1 MRFPRFPKRWIFL
14 PRCSGIANERV
25 ILKTTVS
32 PRKTRKKISMF
43 TICFE
48 NDMRV
53 TEKPISSY
61 PWYLRP
67 FFWNQKRKYG
77 QILKP
82 ALIWAR
88 VPRLFAAIAIL
99 YGVLD
104 RKSSPIDPVLRS
116 LITVRV
122 SQINV
127 CRFCIDI
134 NASVLAKRTG
144 SMNKV
149 EALDQWQESDLFDN
163 KERVVLEYVEAITYT
178 DRQVDDDLTQR
189 LYEHFNEDEIVE
201 LTGLIAFQ
209 NLSSKF
215 NSALDLPA
223 QGFCRLPE
231 SADRNNKK
239 SNF

>member
-1 MRFPRFPKRWIFL
+1 
-14 PRCSGIANERV
+14 
-25 ILKTTVS
+25 
-32 PRKTRKKISMF
+32 MF
-43 TICFE
+43 NNCFDY
-48 NDMRV
+48 DMRV

-88 VPRLFAAIAIL
+88 VPRLFAAIALL

-122 SQINV
+122 SQING

-134 NASVLAKRTG
+134 NSAVLAKRTG

-149 EALDQWQESDLFDN
+149 EALERWQESELFDN
-163 KERVVLEYVEAITYT
+163 KERVVLEYVEAMTYT
-178 DRQVDDDLTQR
+178 DRQVDYGLTRR
-189 LYEHFNEDEIVE
+189 LYEYFNEDEIVE

-231 SADRNNKK
+231 SADRNNE
-239 SNF
+239 

>member
-1 MRFPRFPKRWIFL
+1 
-14 PRCSGIANERV
+14 
-25 ILKTTVS
+25 
-32 PRKTRKKISMF
+32 
-43 TICFE
+43 
-48 NDMRV
+48 MRV

-134 NASVLAKRTG
+134 NSSVLAKRTG

-149 EALDQWQESDLFDN
+149 EALDQWQESELFDN

-178 DRQVDDDLTQR
+178 GRQVDDDLTQR